1 MSLHCQGRGRSDTSP
16 LVLVR
21 EGGQGDRRGLP
32 WHVSWLAIKNWSWNV
47 QNGDCML
54 CWSYVLCTCMVM
66 HSSRSLV
73 FNCQQT
79 QCLLVWHNI
88 SHCNSHSHITM
99 CKSCV
104 ASPTRVTCSLHSYC
118 WLHYVNYYNYQLLV
132 MELFCGADTLVV
144 VWDLA
149 VYIFTGTGSSE
160 YRWRCTSCRTN
171 TAKGIVLA
179 VYHTHKTYICITH
192 G

>member
-1 MSLHCQGRGRSDTSP
+1 MEGSSMACFLTGNRKLELKGWEWRLHAV
-16 LVLVR
+16 LVL
-21 EGGQGDRRGLP
+21 
-32 WHVSWLAIKNWSWNV
+32 HT
-47 QNGDCML
+47 
-54 CWSYVLCTCMVM
+54 CTCMVM
-66 HSSRSLV
+66 HSSQSLV

-79 QCLLVWHNI
+79 QYLLVWHNI

-144 VWDLA
+144 LWDLA

-160 YRWRCTSCRTN
+160 YHWRCTSCRTT
-171 TAKGIVLA
+171 TAKGSVLA
-179 VYHTHKTYICITH
+179 VYHTHETYICITH